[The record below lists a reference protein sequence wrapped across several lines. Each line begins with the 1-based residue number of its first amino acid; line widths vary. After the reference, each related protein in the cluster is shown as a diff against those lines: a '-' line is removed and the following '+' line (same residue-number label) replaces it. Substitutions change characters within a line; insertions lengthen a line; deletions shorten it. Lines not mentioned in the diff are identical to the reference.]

1 MAPHPSL
8 KDILTGHRRIA
19 VVGASPRVDRPSHG
33 VMRYLIGAGYDVVP
47 VNPRADE
54 VLGIRCA
61 PTLEAA
67 AERGPLEIVDIF
79 RRPAEVPAVVDDAI
93 ALGAAV
99 IWMQLG
105 ITSPEAAERAR
116 AAGLAVV
123 EDHCIAVEH
132 NRLTG
137 TPPS

>member
-1 MAPHPSL
+1 MDSSPSL
-8 KDILTGHRRIA
+8 AAILTGHRRIA

-33 VMRYLIGAGYDVVP
+33 VMAYLIGVGYDVIP

-54 VLGIRCA
+54 VLGIPCA
-61 PTLEAA
+61 PTLAAA

-79 RRPAEVPAVVDDAI
+79 RRSEDVPAVVDDAI
-93 ALGAAV
+93 ALGAKV
-99 IWMQLG
+99 IWLQLG
-105 ITSPEAAERAR
+105 ITSPEAADRAR
-116 AAGLAVV
+116 AAGLVVV

-137 TPPS
+137 TP

>member
-1 MAPHPSL
+1 MNETVS
-8 KDILTGHRRIA
+8 DILSRHRRIA
-19 VVGASPRVDRPSHG
+19 VVGASPRADRPSHG
-33 VMRYLIGAGYDVVP
+33 VMAYLMRAGYDVIP

-54 VLGIRCA
+54 VLGIPCA
-61 PTLEAA
+61 PTLAAA

-93 ALGAAV
+93 ALGAEV
-99 IWMQLG
+99 VWMQLG

-123 EDHCIAVEH
+123 EDRCIAVEH
-132 NRLTG
+132 GRLIG
-137 TPPS
+137 TPRR